1 MDNNESKLMDNN
13 ESKLMDNN
21 DIKTNTIDNSS
32 SSSIISTTTLEP
44 LIPSNELK
52 ELSSINNNLVQDA
65 DKVITNLKNWNNG
78 RRNSK
83 LSSSTISSS
92 SSINEYNEG
101 YKDTGDLLFL
111 TSQNNLYYAENTIKR
126 YQQTT
131 NTLRSMETIL
141 GTDNNTNTN
150 VNKHYD
156 NTLLSS
162 SSLTNSSSTVTLQQ
176 IDGNINQLQ
185 NDTLNLTAKMLMQA
199 KLAELGISEND
210 INDALQ

>member
-1 MDNNESKLMDNN
+1 MDNN